1 MKKKMIKVE
10 KNIAGRPLK
19 IESGQIARQAGG
31 SVMISYGETLI
42 LATVCCSNEPREG
55 IDFLPMQVEYREKHY
70 AGGKIPGGFFKR
82 EAKPTDAEVLTSRL
96 TDRPIRPLIPKNYR
110 HELQI
115 MLTTMSYD
123 GINTPDV
130 VAAIGASAALLLS
143 PVPFDGPIASVK
155 VGLIDGEYVLNPTF
169 EQMESSNLDLMVTG
183 KKDKICMIEGGSNF
197 VPEKT
202 ILEALD
208 VAMEGINDIVDLQME
223 FSEHFDNSYE
233 IVDTKIITDEIEKSL
248 DDAYS
253 AKIEKIF
260 ELDTKQARDDEY
272 NAIEKEALD
281 PFVEDEVMYPEV
293 KSHIKNMFKNAVRK
307 TVLDKK
313 VRVDGRGL
321 EDIRDI
327 SIVPTILP
335 RVHGS
340 ALFTRG
346 ETQSIAALTLGSS
359 RDEQIIDSMSS
370 DYKKSFLLH
379 YNFPPYCVGETGRIG
394 FTNRREIGHGH
405 LAERSLKPI
414 LPSMEEFPYTIRIV
428 SEITES
434 NGSSSMASVC
444 GGSLAMMNAGV
455 PIKSHVAG
463 IAMGLIMEDEDN
475 YAVLSDILGT
485 EDFLGDMDFKV
496 AGTKDGIS
504 AIQLDLKV
512 PGLSMD
518 VLSNALE
525 QANKG
530 RLHILDEMNKAI
542 DKPNE
547 ISQYAPQIESFQIP
561 KDKIGALIG
570 PGGKN
575 IKALQEGAECV
586 INIDDDGTVSVSA
599 EDKAK
604 LDNAISQIKA
614 VVLDPE
620 VGTVFDGKV
629 TKILDFGAFVEF
641 APGREGLVH
650 ISHLAWERVNK
661 VEDVLS
667 EGDKVKIKLFEID
680 KQGRLN
686 FSIKLLTEK
695 PE

>member
-1 MKKKMIKVE
+1 
-10 KNIAGRPLK
+10 
-19 IESGQIARQAGG
+19 
-31 SVMISYGETLI
+31 
-42 LATVCCSNEPREG
+42 
-55 IDFLPMQVEYREKHY
+55 
-70 AGGKIPGGFFKR
+70 
-82 EAKPTDAEVLTSRL
+82 
-96 TDRPIRPLIPKNYR
+96 
-110 HELQI
+110 

-123 GINTPDV
+123 GVNTPDI

-155 VGLIDGEYVLNPTF
+155 IGLIDGEYVLNPTN
-169 EQMESSNLDLMVTG
+169 EQMESSDLDLIVTG

-208 VAMEGINDIVDLQME
+208 IAMDGINDIVDLQME

-233 IVDTKIITDEIEKSL
+233 IVDTKVITEAIEKSL
-248 DDAYS
+248 DDAYLS
-253 AKIEKIF
+253 KMEKIF
-260 ELDTKQARDDEY
+260 DLDTKQERDDEF
-272 NAIEKEALD
+272 NVIEKEALE
-281 PFVEDEVMYPEV
+281 PYLEDEEMYPEV
-293 KSHIKNMFKNAVRK
+293 KNYIKNMFKNTVRK

-327 SIVPTILP
+327 SVVESILP
-335 RVHGS
+335 RAHGS

-346 ETQSIAALTLGSS
+346 ETQAIAALTLGSS
-359 RDEQIIDSMSS
+359 RDEQIIDSMAS

-379 YNFPPYCVGETGRIG
+379 YNFPPYSVGEVGRIG

-414 LPSMEEFPYTIRIV
+414 LPSSEEFPYTVRIV

-455 PIKSHVAG
+455 PIKEHVAG
-463 IAMGLIMEDEDN
+463 IAMGLIMEDDDN

-512 PGLSMD
+512 PGLPMD
-518 VLSNALE
+518 ILSNALE

-530 RLHILDEMNKAI
+530 RLHILGEMNKAI
-542 DKPNE
+542 DKPNAL
-547 ISQYAPQIESFQIP
+547 SQYAPQIESFKID

-575 IKALQEGAECV
+575 IKALQENAECV
-586 INIDDDGTVSVSA
+586 INIEDDGTVSVSA
-599 EDKAK
+599 ENKAK

-614 VVLDPE
+614 VVQDPE
-620 VGTVFDGKV
+620 VGSVFDGKV

-650 ISHLAWERVNK
+650 ISQLAWKRVNK

-667 EGDKVKIKLFEID
+667 VGDEVKIKLFEID

>member
-1 MKKKMIKVE
+1 MIKVE

-31 SVMISYGETLI
+31 SVLISYGETSI
-42 LATVCCSNEPREG
+42 LATVCCSSEPREG
-55 IDFLPMQVEYREKHY
+55 VDFLPLQVEYREKHY

-96 TDRPIRPLIPKNYR
+96 TDRPIRPLIPKGYY
-110 HELQI
+110 HEIQL

-123 GINTPDV
+123 HENTPDV
-130 VAAIGASAALLLS
+130 MAAIGASAALLLS

-155 VGLIDGEYVLNPTF
+155 IGLIDGEYVLNPTA
-169 EQMESSNLDLMVTG
+169 EQMQSSDLDLMVTG

-202 ILEALD
+202 ILEALE
-208 VAMEGINDIVDLQME
+208 VALEGINDIVDLQME

-233 IVDTKIITDEIEKSL
+233 MTESKVLSDEIENKL
-248 DDAYS
+248 NEEYS
-253 AKIEKIF
+253 SKID
-260 ELDTKQARDDEY
+260 ELFDIGTKQERDDKY
-272 NAIEKEALD
+272 NEIVKKASQ
-281 PFVEDEVMYPEV
+281 PFEEDEVLLPEV
-293 KSHIKNMFKNAVRK
+293 KAYMKLMFKNAVRK
-307 TVLDKK
+307 TVLDRK
-313 VRVDGRGL
+313 VRVDGRGP

-327 SIVPTILP
+327 TIVPSLLP

-340 ALFTRG
+340 VLFTRG
-346 ETQSIAALTLGSS
+346 ETQAIATTTLGSS
-359 RDEQIIDSMSS
+359 RDEQIIDSMGEDS
-370 DYKKSFLLH
+370 KKSFMLH
-379 YNFPPYCVGETGRIG
+379 YNFPPYSVGEVGRIG
-394 FTNRREIGHGH
+394 FTNRREVGHGH

-414 LPSMEEFPYTIRIV
+414 LPSNEEFPYTVRIV

-444 GGSLAMMNAGV
+444 GGSLALMCAGV
-455 PIKSHVAG
+455 PIKEHVAG
-463 IAMGLIMEDEDN
+463 IAMGLITDGEN

-485 EDFLGDMDFKV
+485 EDFYGDMDFKV

-530 RLHILDEMNKAI
+530 RLHILDEMNKAV
-542 DKPNE
+542 DKPYPL
-547 ISQYAPQIESFQIP
+547 SPFAPQIESFPID
-561 KDKIGALIG
+561 KEKIGALIG

-575 IKALQEGAECV
+575 IKALQEKADCV
-586 INIDDDGTVSVSA
+586 INIDDDGLVSVSA
-599 EDKAK
+599 SDKEK
-604 LDNAISQIKA
+604 LDNAISMIKA
-614 VVLDPE
+614 VVQDPE

-650 ISHLAWERVNK
+650 ISQIAWERVNK
-661 VEDVLS
+661 VDDVLS
-667 EGDKVKIKLFEID
+667 VGDEVKIKLFEID

-695 PE
+695 PEK

>member
-1 MKKKMIKVE
+1 MIKVE
-10 KNIAGRPLK
+10 KNIAGRLLK

-31 SVMISYGETLI
+31 SVFISYGDTAM
-42 LATVCCSNEPREG
+42 LATVCCSAEPREG

-110 HELQI
+110 NELQI

-155 VGLIDGEYVLNPTF
+155 VGLIDGEYILNPTN
-169 EQMESSNLDLMVTG
+169 EQMESSDLDLMVTG

-208 VAMEGINDIVDLQME
+208 VAMDGINDIVDLQME

-233 IVDTKIITDEIEKSL
+233 IVDTSVITEEVTNSLEELYSDKIQKLLDMDSKKAM
-248 DDAYS
+248 DDAFNVI
-253 AKIEKIF
+253 A
-260 ELDTKQARDDEY
+260 
-272 NAIEKEALD
+272 KEASESYKENEEL
-281 PFVEDEVMYPEV
+281 YPEV
-293 KSHIKNMFKNAVRK
+293 KGHIKTMFKNAVRK
-307 TVLDKK
+307 SILDRK

-321 EDIRDI
+321 ADVRQI
-327 SIVPTILP
+327 SIVPSLLP

-346 ETQSIAALTLGSS
+346 ETQAIAALTLGSS
-359 RDEQIIDSMSS
+359 RDEQIIDSMAS

-414 LPSMEEFPYTIRIV
+414 LPSSEEFPYTVRIV

-455 PIKSHVAG
+455 PIKEHVAG
-463 IAMGLIMEDEDN
+463 IAMGLIMDGDN
-475 YAVLSDILGT
+475 YAVLSVILGT

-512 PGLSMD
+512 PGLPMD

-525 QANKG
+525 QANEG

-542 DKPNE
+542 STPNALSE
-547 ISQYAPQIESFQIP
+547 YAPQIESFKID
-561 KDKIGALIG
+561 KEKIGALIG

-575 IKALQEGAECV
+575 IKAIQERAECV
-586 INIDDDGTVSVSA
+586 INIEDDGTVSVSA
-599 EDKAK
+599 ADKAA
-604 LDNAISQIKA
+604 LDNAIAQVKA
-614 VVLDPE
+614 VTEDPK

-629 TKILDFGAFVEF
+629 TKLMEFGAFVEF

-650 ISHLAWERVNK
+650 ISQLAWERVNK
-661 VEDVLS
+661 VSDVLS
-667 EGDKVKIKLFEID
+667 VGDAVKIKLFEID

-686 FSIKLLTEK
+686 FSMKLLMDK

>member
-1 MKKKMIKVE
+1 MIKVE
-10 KNIAGRPLK
+10 KNIAGRLLK

-31 SVMISYGETLI
+31 SVFITYGDTAM
-42 LATVCCSNEPREG
+42 LAAVCCSSEPREG
-55 IDFLPMQVEYREKHY
+55 INFLPMQVEYREKHY

-110 HELQI
+110 NELQI

-123 GINTPDV
+123 GVNTPDV

-155 VGLIDGEYVLNPTF
+155 VGLVDGEYILNPTV
-169 EQMESSNLDLMVTG
+169 EQMESSDLDLMVTG

-208 VAMEGINDIVDLQME
+208 IAMEGINDIVDLQME

-233 IVDTKIITDEIEKSL
+233 IVDNSVITEEVTNSLEELYSDKIHKLLDMDSKKAM
-248 DDAYS
+248 DDAYNEI
-253 AKIEKIF
+253 A
-260 ELDTKQARDDEY
+260 
-272 NAIEKEALD
+272 KEASESYK
-281 PFVEDEVMYPEV
+281 EDEKLYPEV
-293 KSHIKNMFKNAVRK
+293 KDHIKTMFKNAVRK
-307 TVLDKK
+307 SILDKK

-321 EDIRDI
+321 ADVRQI
-327 SIVPTILP
+327 SIVPSLLP

-340 ALFTRG
+340 VLFTRG
-346 ETQSIAALTLGSS
+346 ETQAIAALTLGNA
-359 RDEQIIDSMSS
+359 RDEQIIDSMAS

-414 LPSMEEFPYTIRIV
+414 LPSSEEFPYTIRVV

-455 PIKSHVAG
+455 PIKEHVAG
-463 IAMGLIMEDEDN
+463 IAMGLIMDGDN

-512 PGLSMD
+512 PGLPMD

-542 DKPNE
+542 STPNAL
-547 ISQYAPQIESFQIP
+547 SQYAPQIESFKID
-561 KDKIGALIG
+561 KEKIGALIG

-575 IKALQEGAECV
+575 IKAIQERAECV
-586 INIDDDGTVSVSA
+586 INIEDDGTVSVSA
-599 EDKAK
+599 ADKAA
-604 LDNAISQIKA
+604 LDNAIAQVKA
-614 VVLDPE
+614 VTEDPK

-629 TKILDFGAFVEF
+629 TKLMEFGAFVEF

-650 ISHLAWERVNK
+650 ISQLAWERVNK
-661 VEDVLS
+661 VSDVLS
-667 EGDKVKIKLFEID
+667 VGDAVKIKLFEIFVLHLD
-680 KQGRLN
+680 AN
-686 FSIKLLTEK
+686 
-695 PE
+695 

>member
-1 MKKKMIKVE
+1 MIKVE

-31 SVMISYGETLI
+31 SVLISYGETSI
-42 LATVCCSNEPREG
+42 LATVCCSSEPREG
-55 IDFLPMQVEYREKHY
+55 VDFLPLQVEYREKHY

-96 TDRPIRPLIPKNYR
+96 TDRPIRPLIPKGYY
-110 HELQI
+110 HEIQL

-123 GINTPDV
+123 HENTPDV
-130 VAAIGASAALLLS
+130 MAAIGASAALLLS

-155 VGLIDGEYVLNPTF
+155 IGLIDGEYVLNPTA
-169 EQMESSNLDLMVTG
+169 EQMQSSDLDLMVTG

-202 ILEALD
+202 ILEALE
-208 VAMEGINDIVDLQME
+208 VALEGINDIVDLQME

-233 IVDTKIITDEIEKSL
+233 MTESKVLSDEIENKL
-248 DDAYS
+248 NEEYS
-253 AKIEKIF
+253 SKID
-260 ELDTKQARDDEY
+260 ELFDIGTKQERDDKY
-272 NAIEKEALD
+272 NEIVKEASQ
-281 PFVEDEVMYPEV
+281 PFEEDEVLLPEV
-293 KSHIKNMFKNAVRK
+293 KAHMKLMFKNAVRK

-313 VRVDGRGL
+313 VRVDGRGP

-327 SIVPTILP
+327 TIVPSLLP

-340 ALFTRG
+340 VLFTRG
-346 ETQSIAALTLGSS
+346 ETQAIATTTLGSS
-359 RDEQIIDSMSS
+359 RDEQIIDSMGEDS
-370 DYKKSFLLH
+370 KKSFMLH
-379 YNFPPYCVGETGRIG
+379 YNFPPYSVGEVGRIG
-394 FTNRREIGHGH
+394 FTNRREVGHGH

-414 LPSMEEFPYTIRIV
+414 LPSNEKFPYTVRIV

-444 GGSLAMMNAGV
+444 GGSLALMCAGV
-455 PIKSHVAG
+455 PIKEHVAG
-463 IAMGLIMEDEDN
+463 IAMGLITDGEN

-485 EDFLGDMDFKV
+485 EDFYGDMDFKV

-530 RLHILDEMNKAI
+530 RLHILDEMNKAV
-542 DKPNE
+542 DKPYPL
-547 ISQYAPQIESFQIP
+547 SPFAPQIESFPID
-561 KDKIGALIG
+561 KEKIGALIG

-575 IKALQEGAECV
+575 IKALQEKADCV
-586 INIDDDGTVSVSA
+586 INIDDDGLVSVSA
-599 EDKAK
+599 SDKEK
-604 LDNAISQIKA
+604 LDNAISMIKA
-614 VVLDPE
+614 VVQDPE

-650 ISHLAWERVNK
+650 ISQIAWERVNK
-661 VEDVLS
+661 VDDVLS
-667 EGDKVKIKLFEID
+667 VGDEVKIKLFEID

-695 PE
+695 PEK

>member
-1 MKKKMIKVE
+1 MIKVE
-10 KNIAGRPLK
+10 KNIAGRLLK

-31 SVMISYGETLI
+31 SVFISYGDTAM
-42 LATVCCSNEPREG
+42 LATVCCSAEPREG

-110 HELQI
+110 NELQI

-155 VGLIDGEYVLNPTF
+155 VGLIDGEYILNPTN
-169 EQMESSNLDLMVTG
+169 EQMESSDLDLMVTG

-208 VAMEGINDIVDLQME
+208 VAMDGINDIVDLQME

-233 IVDTKIITDEIEKSL
+233 IVDTSVITEEVTNSLEELYSDKIQKLLDMDSKKAM
-248 DDAYS
+248 DDAFNVI
-253 AKIEKIF
+253 A
-260 ELDTKQARDDEY
+260 
-272 NAIEKEALD
+272 KEASESYKENEEL
-281 PFVEDEVMYPEV
+281 YPEV
-293 KSHIKNMFKNAVRK
+293 KGHIKTMFKNAVRK
-307 TVLDKK
+307 SILDRK

-321 EDIRDI
+321 ADVRQI
-327 SIVPTILP
+327 SIVPSLLP

-346 ETQSIAALTLGSS
+346 ETQAIAALTLGSS
-359 RDEQIIDSMSS
+359 RDEQIIDSMAS

-414 LPSMEEFPYTIRIV
+414 LPSSEEFPYTIRIV

-455 PIKSHVAG
+455 PIKEHVAG
-463 IAMGLIMEDEDN
+463 IAMGLIMDGDN

-512 PGLSMD
+512 PGLPMD

-525 QANKG
+525 QANEG

-542 DKPNE
+542 STPNALSE
-547 ISQYAPQIESFQIP
+547 YAPQIESFKID
-561 KDKIGALIG
+561 KEKIGALIG

-575 IKALQEGAECV
+575 IKAIQERAECV
-586 INIDDDGTVSVSA
+586 INIEDDGTVSVSA
-599 EDKAK
+599 ADKAA
-604 LDNAISQIKA
+604 LDNAIAQVKA
-614 VVLDPE
+614 VTEDPK

-629 TKILDFGAFVEF
+629 TKLMEFGAFVEF

-650 ISHLAWERVNK
+650 ISQLAWERVNK
-661 VEDVLS
+661 VSDVLS
-667 EGDKVKIKLFEID
+667 VGDAVKIKLFEID

-686 FSIKLLTEK
+686 FSMKLLMDK

>member
-1 MKKKMIKVE
+1 MIKVE
-10 KNIAGRPLK
+10 KNIAGRLLK

-31 SVMISYGETLI
+31 SVFITYGDTAM
-42 LATVCCSNEPREG
+42 LAAVCCSSEPREG
-55 IDFLPMQVEYREKHY
+55 INFLPMQVEYREKHY

-96 TDRPIRPLIPKNYR
+96 TDRPIRPLIPKDYR
-110 HELQI
+110 NELQI

-123 GINTPDV
+123 GVNTPDV

-155 VGLIDGEYVLNPTF
+155 VGLVDGEYILNPTV
-169 EQMESSNLDLMVTG
+169 EQMESSDLDLMVTG

-208 VAMEGINDIVDLQME
+208 IAMEGINDIVDLQME

-233 IVDTKIITDEIEKSL
+233 IVDNSVITEEVTNSLEELYSDKIHKLLDMDSKKAM
-248 DDAYS
+248 DDAYNEI
-253 AKIEKIF
+253 A
-260 ELDTKQARDDEY
+260 
-272 NAIEKEALD
+272 KEASESYK
-281 PFVEDEVMYPEV
+281 EDEKLYPEV
-293 KSHIKNMFKNAVRK
+293 KDHIKTMFKNAVRK
-307 TVLDKK
+307 SILDKK

-321 EDIRDI
+321 ADVRQI
-327 SIVPTILP
+327 SIVPSLLP

-346 ETQSIAALTLGSS
+346 ETQAIAALTLGNA
-359 RDEQIIDSMSS
+359 RDEQIIDSMAS

-414 LPSMEEFPYTIRIV
+414 LPSSEEFPYTIRVV

-455 PIKSHVAG
+455 PIKEHVAG
-463 IAMGLIMEDEDN
+463 IAMGLIMDGDN

-512 PGLSMD
+512 PGLPMD

-542 DKPNE
+542 STPNAL
-547 ISQYAPQIESFQIP
+547 SQYAPQIESFKID
-561 KDKIGALIG
+561 KEKIGALIG

-575 IKALQEGAECV
+575 IKAIQERAECV
-586 INIDDDGTVSVSA
+586 INIEDDGTVSVSA
-599 EDKAK
+599 ADKAA
-604 LDNAISQIKA
+604 LDNAIAQVKA
-614 VVLDPE
+614 VTEDPK

-629 TKILDFGAFVEF
+629 TKLMEFGAFVEF

-650 ISHLAWERVNK
+650 ISQLAWERVNK
-661 VEDVLS
+661 VSDVLS
-667 EGDKVKIKLFEID
+667 VGDAVKIKLFEID

-686 FSIKLLTEK
+686 FSMKLLMDK

>member
-1 MKKKMIKVE
+1 MIKVE

-31 SVMISYGETLI
+31 SVFITYGETAI
-42 LATVCCSNEPREG
+42 LATVCCSSEPREG

-123 GINTPDV
+123 GVNTPDV

-155 VGLIDGEYVLNPTF
+155 VGLVDGEYVLNPTH
-169 EQMESSNLDLMVTG
+169 EQMESSDLDLMVTG

-233 IVDTKIITDEIEKSL
+233 VVETKVLTDEVEKSL
-248 DDAYS
+248 NDSYAS
-253 AKIEKIF
+253 KMEKIF
-260 ELDTKQARDDEY
+260 DLDTKQARDDEY
-272 NAIEKEALD
+272 NAIEKEALE
-281 PFVEDEVMYPEV
+281 PFVDDEVMYPEV

-321 EDIRDI
+321 ADVRQI
-327 SIVPTILP
+327 SIVPSLLP

-346 ETQSIAALTLGSS
+346 ETQAIAALTLGSS
-359 RDEQIIDSMSS
+359 RDEQIIDSMAS

-414 LPSMEEFPYTIRIV
+414 LPSSEEFPYTVRIV

-455 PIKSHVAG
+455 PIKEHVAG
-463 IAMGLIMEDEDN
+463 IAMGLIMDGDN

-496 AGTKDGIS
+496 AGTRDGIS

-512 PGLSMD
+512 PGLPMD
-518 VLSNALE
+518 ILTNALE
-525 QANKG
+525 QANEG

-542 DKPNE
+542 DKPNAL
-547 ISQYAPQIESFQIP
+547 SPHAPQIESFQIP

-604 LDNAISQIKA
+604 LDNAITQIKA

-650 ISHLAWERVNK
+650 ISHHAWERVNK

>member
-1 MKKKMIKVE
+1 MIKVE

-31 SVMISYGETLI
+31 SVFISYGETAI
-42 LATVCCSNEPREG
+42 LATVCCSSEPREG

-123 GINTPDV
+123 GVNTPDV

-155 VGLIDGEYVLNPTF
+155 VGLIDGEYVLNPTH
-169 EQMESSNLDLMVTG
+169 EQMESSDLDLMVTG

-208 VAMEGINDIVDLQME
+208 VAMDGINDIVDLQME

-233 IVDTKIITDEIEKSL
+233 IVDTKVITEDIEKSL
-248 DDAYS
+248 DDAYLS
-253 AKIEKIF
+253 KMEKIF
-260 ELDTKQARDDEY
+260 DLDTKQARDDEF
-272 NAIEKEALD
+272 NAIEKEALE
-281 PFVEDEVMYPEV
+281 PYLEDEEMYPEV
-293 KSHIKNMFKNAVRK
+293 KNHIKNMFKNTVRK

-327 SIVPTILP
+327 SVVESILP

-359 RDEQIIDSMSS
+359 RDEQIIDSMAS

-414 LPSMEEFPYTIRIV
+414 LPSLEEFPYTVRIV

-455 PIKSHVAG
+455 PIKEHVAG
-463 IAMGLIMEDEDN
+463 IAMGLIMEDDDN

-530 RLHILDEMNKAI
+530 RLHILGEMNKAI
-542 DKPNE
+542 DKPNAL
-547 ISQYAPQIESFQIP
+547 SQYAPQIESFKID

-575 IKALQEGAECV
+575 IKALQENAECV
-586 INIDDDGTVSVSA
+586 INIEDDGTVSVSA
-599 EDKAK
+599 ENKAK

-614 VVLDPE
+614 VVQDPE

-650 ISHLAWERVNK
+650 ISQLAWERVNK

-667 EGDKVKIKLFEID
+667 EGDEVKIC
-680 KQGRLN
+680 
-686 FSIKLLTEK
+686 LLYTSDAADE
-695 PE
+695 

>member
-1 MKKKMIKVE
+1 MIKVE

-31 SVMISYGETLI
+31 SVLISYGETSI
-42 LATVCCSNEPREG
+42 LATVCCSSEPREG
-55 IDFLPMQVEYREKHY
+55 VDFLPLQVEYREKHY

-96 TDRPIRPLIPKNYR
+96 TDRPIRPLIPKGYY
-110 HELQI
+110 HEIQL

-123 GINTPDV
+123 HENTPDV
-130 VAAIGASAALLLS
+130 MAAIGASAALLLS

-155 VGLIDGEYVLNPTF
+155 IGLIDGEYVLNPTA
-169 EQMESSNLDLMVTG
+169 EQMQSSDLDLMVTG

-202 ILEALD
+202 ILEALE
-208 VAMEGINDIVDLQME
+208 VALEGINDIVDLQME

-233 IVDTKIITDEIEKSL
+233 MTESKVLSDEIENKL
-248 DDAYS
+248 NEEYS
-253 AKIEKIF
+253 SKID
-260 ELDTKQARDDEY
+260 ELFDIGTKQERDDKY
-272 NAIEKEALD
+272 NEIVKKASQ
-281 PFVEDEVMYPEV
+281 PFEEDEVLLPEV
-293 KSHIKNMFKNAVRK
+293 KAHMKLMFKNAVRK

-313 VRVDGRGL
+313 VRVDGRGP

-327 SIVPTILP
+327 TIVPSLLP

-340 ALFTRG
+340 VLFTRG
-346 ETQSIAALTLGSS
+346 ETQAIATTTLGSS
-359 RDEQIIDSMSS
+359 RDEQIIDSMGEDS
-370 DYKKSFLLH
+370 KKSFMLH
-379 YNFPPYCVGETGRIG
+379 YNFPPYSVGEVGRIG
-394 FTNRREIGHGH
+394 FTNRREVGHGH

-414 LPSMEEFPYTIRIV
+414 LPSNEEFPYTVRIV

-444 GGSLAMMNAGV
+444 GGSLALMCAGV
-455 PIKSHVAG
+455 PIKEHVAG
-463 IAMGLIMEDEDN
+463 IAMGLITDGEN

-485 EDFLGDMDFKV
+485 EDFYGDMDFKV

-530 RLHILDEMNKAI
+530 RLHILDEMNKAV
-542 DKPNE
+542 DKPYPL
-547 ISQYAPQIESFQIP
+547 SPFAPQIESFPID
-561 KDKIGALIG
+561 KEKIGALIG

-575 IKALQEGAECV
+575 IKALQEKADCV
-586 INIDDDGTVSVSA
+586 INIDDDGLVSVSA
-599 EDKAK
+599 SDKEK
-604 LDNAISQIKA
+604 LDNAISMIKA
-614 VVLDPE
+614 VVQDPE

-650 ISHLAWERVNK
+650 ISQIAWERVNK
-661 VEDVLS
+661 VDDVLS
-667 EGDKVKIKLFEID
+667 VGDEVKIKLFEID

-695 PE
+695 PEK

>member
-1 MKKKMIKVE
+1 
-10 KNIAGRPLK
+10 
-19 IESGQIARQAGG
+19 
-31 SVMISYGETLI
+31 
-42 LATVCCSNEPREG
+42 
-55 IDFLPMQVEYREKHY
+55 
-70 AGGKIPGGFFKR
+70 
-82 EAKPTDAEVLTSRL
+82 
-96 TDRPIRPLIPKNYR
+96 
-110 HELQI
+110 

-123 GINTPDV
+123 GVNTPDV

-155 VGLIDGEYVLNPTF
+155 VGLVEGEYVLNPTH
-169 EQMESSNLDLMVTG
+169 EQMESSDLDLMVTG

-223 FSEHFDNSYE
+223 FSEYFDNSYE
-233 IVDTKIITDEIEKSL
+233 VVETKVLTDDVEKQL
-248 DDAYS
+248 NDAYEG
-253 AKIEKIF
+253 KMEKIF
-260 ELDTKQARDDEY
+260 DLDTKQARDDEY
-272 NAIEKEALD
+272 NAIEKEALE
-281 PFVEDEVMYPEV
+281 PFVDDEVMYPEV

-321 EDIRDI
+321 ADVRQI
-327 SIVPTILP
+327 SIVPSLLP

-346 ETQSIAALTLGSS
+346 ETQAIAALTLGSS
-359 RDEQIIDSMSS
+359 RDEQIIDSMAS

-414 LPSMEEFPYTIRIV
+414 LPSSEKFPYTVRIV

-455 PIKSHVAG
+455 PIKEHVAG
-463 IAMGLIMEDEDN
+463 IAMGLIMDGDN

-496 AGTKDGIS
+496 AGTRDGIS

-512 PGLSMD
+512 PGLPMD
-518 VLSNALE
+518 ILKNALG
-525 QANKG
+525 QANEG

-542 DKPNE
+542 DKPNAL
-547 ISQYAPQIESFQIP
+547 SPHAPQIESFQIP

-604 LDNAISQIKA
+604 LDNAITQIKA

-629 TKILDFGAFVEF
+629 TKLLDFGAFVEF

-650 ISHLAWERVNK
+650 ISQLAWERVNK

-667 EGDKVKIKLFEID
+667 VGDEVKIKLFEID

-686 FSIKLLTEK
+686 FSIKLLTDK
-695 PE
+695 PEK

>member
-1 MKKKMIKVE
+1 MIKVE
-10 KNIAGRPLK
+10 KNIAGRLLK

-31 SVMISYGETLI
+31 SVFISYGDTAM
-42 LATVCCSNEPREG
+42 LATVCCSAEPREG

-110 HELQI
+110 NELQI

-155 VGLIDGEYVLNPTF
+155 VGLIDGEYILNPTN
-169 EQMESSNLDLMVTG
+169 EQMESSDLDLMVTG

-208 VAMEGINDIVDLQME
+208 VAMDGINDIVDLQME

-233 IVDTKIITDEIEKSL
+233 IVDTSVITEEVTNSLEELYSDKIQKLLDMDSKKAM
-248 DDAYS
+248 DDAFNVI
-253 AKIEKIF
+253 A
-260 ELDTKQARDDEY
+260 
-272 NAIEKEALD
+272 KEASESYKENEEL
-281 PFVEDEVMYPEV
+281 YPEV
-293 KSHIKNMFKNAVRK
+293 KGHIKTMFKNAVRK
-307 TVLDKK
+307 SILDRK

-321 EDIRDI
+321 ADVRQI
-327 SIVPTILP
+327 SIVPSLLP

-346 ETQSIAALTLGSS
+346 ETQAIAALTLGSS
-359 RDEQIIDSMSS
+359 RDEQIIDSMAS

-414 LPSMEEFPYTIRIV
+414 LPSSEEFPYTVRIV

-455 PIKSHVAG
+455 PIK
-463 IAMGLIMEDEDN
+463 
-475 YAVLSDILGT
+475 
-485 EDFLGDMDFKV
+485 
-496 AGTKDGIS
+496 
-504 AIQLDLKV
+504 
-512 PGLSMD
+512 
-518 VLSNALE
+518 
-525 QANKG
+525 
-530 RLHILDEMNKAI
+530 
-542 DKPNE
+542 
-547 ISQYAPQIESFQIP
+547 
-561 KDKIGALIG
+561 
-570 PGGKN
+570 
-575 IKALQEGAECV
+575 
-586 INIDDDGTVSVSA
+586 
-599 EDKAK
+599 
-604 LDNAISQIKA
+604 
-614 VVLDPE
+614 
-620 VGTVFDGKV
+620 
-629 TKILDFGAFVEF
+629 
-641 APGREGLVH
+641 
-650 ISHLAWERVNK
+650 
-661 VEDVLS
+661 
-667 EGDKVKIKLFEID
+667 
-680 KQGRLN
+680 
-686 FSIKLLTEK
+686 
-695 PE
+695 

>member
-1 MKKKMIKVE
+1 MIKVE

-31 SVMISYGETLI
+31 SVLISYGETSI
-42 LATVCCSNEPREG
+42 LATVCCSSEPREG
-55 IDFLPMQVEYREKHY
+55 VDFLPLQVEYREKHY

-96 TDRPIRPLIPKNYR
+96 TDRPIRPLIPKGYY
-110 HELQI
+110 HEIQL

-123 GINTPDV
+123 HENTPDV
-130 VAAIGASAALLLS
+130 MAAIGASAALLLS

-155 VGLIDGEYVLNPTF
+155 IGLIDGEYVLNPTA
-169 EQMESSNLDLMVTG
+169 EQMQSSDLDLMVTG

-202 ILEALD
+202 ILEALE
-208 VAMEGINDIVDLQME
+208 VALEGINDIVDLQME

-233 IVDTKIITDEIEKSL
+233 MTESKVLSDEIENKL
-248 DDAYS
+248 NEEYS
-253 AKIEKIF
+253 SKID
-260 ELDTKQARDDEY
+260 ELFDIGTKQERDDKY
-272 NAIEKEALD
+272 NEIVKEASQ
-281 PFVEDEVMYPEV
+281 PFEEDEVLLPEV
-293 KSHIKNMFKNAVRK
+293 KAHMKLMFKNAVRK
-307 TVLDKK
+307 TVLDRK
-313 VRVDGRGL
+313 VRVDGRGP

-327 SIVPTILP
+327 TIVPSLLP

-340 ALFTRG
+340 VLFTRG
-346 ETQSIAALTLGSS
+346 ETQAIATTTLGSS
-359 RDEQIIDSMSS
+359 RDEQIIDSMGEDS
-370 DYKKSFLLH
+370 KKSFMLH
-379 YNFPPYCVGETGRIG
+379 YNFPPYSVGEVGRIG
-394 FTNRREIGHGH
+394 FTNRREVGHGH

-414 LPSMEEFPYTIRIV
+414 LPSNEEFPYTVRIV

-444 GGSLAMMNAGV
+444 GGSLALMCAGV
-455 PIKSHVAG
+455 PIKEHVAG
-463 IAMGLIMEDEDN
+463 IAMGLITDGEN

-485 EDFLGDMDFKV
+485 EDFYGDMDFKV

-530 RLHILDEMNKAI
+530 RLHILDEMNKAV
-542 DKPNE
+542 DKPYPL
-547 ISQYAPQIESFQIP
+547 SPFAPQIESFPID
-561 KDKIGALIG
+561 KEKIGALIG

-575 IKALQEGAECV
+575 IKALQEKADCV
-586 INIDDDGTVSVSA
+586 INIDDDGLVSVSA
-599 EDKAK
+599 SDKEK
-604 LDNAISQIKA
+604 LDNAISMIKA
-614 VVLDPE
+614 VVQDPE

-650 ISHLAWERVNK
+650 ISQIAWERVNK
-661 VEDVLS
+661 VDDVLS
-667 EGDKVKIKLFEID
+667 VGDEVKIKLFEID

-695 PE
+695 PEK

>member
-1 MKKKMIKVE
+1 MIKVE
-10 KNIAGRPLK
+10 KNIAGRLLK

-31 SVMISYGETLI
+31 SVFISYGDTAM
-42 LATVCCSNEPREG
+42 LATVCCSAEPREG

-110 HELQI
+110 NELQI

-155 VGLIDGEYVLNPTF
+155 VGLIDGEYILNPTN
-169 EQMESSNLDLMVTG
+169 EQMESSDLDLMVTG
-183 KKDKICMIEGGSNF
+183 KKVKICMIEGGSNF

-208 VAMEGINDIVDLQME
+208 VAMDGINDIVDLQME

-233 IVDTKIITDEIEKSL
+233 IVDTSVITEEVTNSLEELYSDKIQKLLDMDSKQAM
-248 DDAYS
+248 DDAFNVI
-253 AKIEKIF
+253 A
-260 ELDTKQARDDEY
+260 
-272 NAIEKEALD
+272 KEASESYK
-281 PFVEDEVMYPEV
+281 EDEELYPEV
-293 KSHIKNMFKNAVRK
+293 KGHIKTMFKNAVRK
-307 TVLDKK
+307 SILDKK

-321 EDIRDI
+321 ADVRQI
-327 SIVPTILP
+327 SIVPSLLP

-359 RDEQIIDSMSS
+359 RDEQIIDSMAS

-414 LPSMEEFPYTIRIV
+414 LPSSEEFPYTIRIV

-455 PIKSHVAG
+455 PIKEHVAG
-463 IAMGLIMEDEDN
+463 IAMGLIMDGDN

-512 PGLSMD
+512 PGLPMD

-525 QANKG
+525 QANEG

-542 DKPNE
+542 STPNALSE
-547 ISQYAPQIESFQIP
+547 YAPQIESFKID
-561 KDKIGALIG
+561 KEKIGALIG

-575 IKALQEGAECV
+575 IKAIQERAECV
-586 INIDDDGTVSVSA
+586 INIEDDGTVSVSA
-599 EDKAK
+599 ADKAL
-604 LDNAISQIKA
+604 LDNAIAQVKA
-614 VVLDPE
+614 VTEDPK

-629 TKILDFGAFVEF
+629 TKLMEFGAFVEF

-650 ISHLAWERVNK
+650 ISQLAWERVNK
-661 VEDVLS
+661 VSDVLS
-667 EGDKVKIKLFEID
+667 VGDAVKIKLFEID

-686 FSIKLLTEK
+686 FSMKLLMDK

>member
-1 MKKKMIKVE
+1 MIKVE
-10 KNIAGRPLK
+10 KNIAGRLLK

-31 SVMISYGETLI
+31 SVFITYGDTAM
-42 LATVCCSNEPREG
+42 LAAVCCSSEPREG
-55 IDFLPMQVEYREKHY
+55 INFLPMQVEYREKHY

-96 TDRPIRPLIPKNYR
+96 TDRPIRPLIPKDYR
-110 HELQI
+110 NELQI

-123 GINTPDV
+123 GVNTPDV

-155 VGLIDGEYVLNPTF
+155 VGLVDGEYILNPTV
-169 EQMESSNLDLMVTG
+169 EQMESSDLDLMVTG

-208 VAMEGINDIVDLQME
+208 IAMEGINDIVDLQME

-233 IVDTKIITDEIEKSL
+233 IVDNSVITEEVTNSLEELYSDKIHKLLDMDSKKAM
-248 DDAYS
+248 DDAYNEI
-253 AKIEKIF
+253 A
-260 ELDTKQARDDEY
+260 
-272 NAIEKEALD
+272 KEASESYK
-281 PFVEDEVMYPEV
+281 EDEKLYPEV
-293 KSHIKNMFKNAVRK
+293 KDHIKTMFKNAVRK
-307 TVLDKK
+307 SILDKK

-321 EDIRDI
+321 ADVRQI
-327 SIVPTILP
+327 SIVPSLLP

-340 ALFTRG
+340 VLFTRG
-346 ETQSIAALTLGSS
+346 ETQAIAALTLGNA
-359 RDEQIIDSMSS
+359 RDEQIIDSMAS

-414 LPSMEEFPYTIRIV
+414 LPSSEEFPYTIRVV

-434 NGSSSMASVC
+434 NGSSSMASDC

-455 PIKSHVAG
+455 PIKEHVAG
-463 IAMGLIMEDEDN
+463 IAMGLIMDGDN

-512 PGLSMD
+512 PGLPMD

-542 DKPNE
+542 STPNAL
-547 ISQYAPQIESFQIP
+547 SQYAPQIESFKID
-561 KDKIGALIG
+561 KEKIGALIG

-575 IKALQEGAECV
+575 IKAIQERAECV
-586 INIDDDGTVSVSA
+586 INIEDDGTVSVSA
-599 EDKAK
+599 ADKAA
-604 LDNAISQIKA
+604 LDNAIAQVKA
-614 VVLDPE
+614 VTEDPK

-629 TKILDFGAFVEF
+629 TKLMEFGAFVEF

-650 ISHLAWERVNK
+650 ISQLAWERVNK
-661 VEDVLS
+661 VSDVLS
-667 EGDKVKIKLFEID
+667 VGDAVKIKLFEID

-686 FSIKLLTEK
+686 FSMKLLMDK

>member
-1 MKKKMIKVE
+1 MIKVE

-31 SVMISYGETLI
+31 SVLISYGETSI
-42 LATVCCSNEPREG
+42 LATVCCSSEPREG
-55 IDFLPMQVEYREKHY
+55 VDFLPLQVEYREKHY

-96 TDRPIRPLIPKNYR
+96 TDRPIRPLIPKGYY
-110 HELQI
+110 HEIQL

-123 GINTPDV
+123 HENTPDV
-130 VAAIGASAALLLS
+130 MAAIGASAALLLS

-155 VGLIDGEYVLNPTF
+155 IGLIDGEYVLNPTA
-169 EQMESSNLDLMVTG
+169 EQMQSSDLDLMVTG

-202 ILEALD
+202 ILEALE
-208 VAMEGINDIVDLQME
+208 VALEGINDIVDLQME

-233 IVDTKIITDEIEKSL
+233 MTESKVLSDEIENKL
-248 DDAYS
+248 NEEYS
-253 AKIEKIF
+253 SKID
-260 ELDTKQARDDEY
+260 ELFDIGTKQERDDKY
-272 NAIEKEALD
+272 NEIVKEASQ
-281 PFVEDEVMYPEV
+281 PFEEDEVLLPEV
-293 KSHIKNMFKNAVRK
+293 KAHMKLMFKNAVRK
-307 TVLDKK
+307 TVLDRK
-313 VRVDGRGL
+313 VRVDGRGP

-327 SIVPTILP
+327 TIVPSLLP

-340 ALFTRG
+340 VLFTRG
-346 ETQSIAALTLGSS
+346 ETQAIATTTLGSS
-359 RDEQIIDSMSS
+359 RDEQIIDSMGEDS
-370 DYKKSFLLH
+370 KKSFMLH
-379 YNFPPYCVGETGRIG
+379 YNFPPYSVGEVGRIG
-394 FTNRREIGHGH
+394 FTNRREVGHGH

-414 LPSMEEFPYTIRIV
+414 LPSNERFPYTVRIV

-444 GGSLAMMNAGV
+444 GGSLALMCAGV
-455 PIKSHVAG
+455 PIKEHVAG
-463 IAMGLIMEDEDN
+463 IAMGLITDGEN

-485 EDFLGDMDFKV
+485 EDFYGDMDFKV

-530 RLHILDEMNKAI
+530 RLHILDEMNKAV
-542 DKPNE
+542 DKPYPL
-547 ISQYAPQIESFQIP
+547 SPFAPQIESFPID
-561 KDKIGALIG
+561 KEKIGALIG

-575 IKALQEGAECV
+575 IKALQEKADCV
-586 INIDDDGTVSVSA
+586 INIDDDGLVSVSA
-599 EDKAK
+599 SDKEK
-604 LDNAISQIKA
+604 LDNAISMIKA
-614 VVLDPE
+614 VVQDPE

-650 ISHLAWERVNK
+650 ISQIAWERVNK
-661 VEDVLS
+661 VDDVLS
-667 EGDKVKIKLFEID
+667 VGDEVKIKLFEID

-695 PE
+695 PEK

>member
-1 MKKKMIKVE
+1 MIKVE
-10 KNIAGRPLK
+10 KNIAGRLLK

-31 SVMISYGETLI
+31 SVFITYGDTAM
-42 LATVCCSNEPREG
+42 LAAVCCSSEPREG
-55 IDFLPMQVEYREKHY
+55 INFLPMQVEYREKHY

-110 HELQI
+110 NELQI

-123 GINTPDV
+123 GVNTPDV

-155 VGLIDGEYVLNPTF
+155 VGLVDGEYILNPTV
-169 EQMESSNLDLMVTG
+169 EQMESSDLDLMVTG

-208 VAMEGINDIVDLQME
+208 IAMEGINDIVDLQME
-223 FSEHFDNSYE
+223 FSEHFDNSYV
-233 IVDTKIITDEIEKSL
+233 IVDNSVITEEVTNSLEELYSDKIHKLLDMDSKKAM
-248 DDAYS
+248 DDAYNEI
-253 AKIEKIF
+253 A
-260 ELDTKQARDDEY
+260 
-272 NAIEKEALD
+272 KEASESYK
-281 PFVEDEVMYPEV
+281 EDEKLYPEV
-293 KSHIKNMFKNAVRK
+293 KDHIKTMFKNAVRK
-307 TVLDKK
+307 SILDKK

-321 EDIRDI
+321 ADVRQI
-327 SIVPTILP
+327 SIVPSLLP

-340 ALFTRG
+340 VLFTRG
-346 ETQSIAALTLGSS
+346 ETQAIAALTLGNA
-359 RDEQIIDSMSS
+359 RDEQIIDSMAS

-414 LPSMEEFPYTIRIV
+414 LPSSEEFPYTIRVV

-455 PIKSHVAG
+455 PIKEHVAG
-463 IAMGLIMEDEDN
+463 IAMGLIMDGDN

-512 PGLSMD
+512 PGLPMD

-542 DKPNE
+542 STPNAL
-547 ISQYAPQIESFQIP
+547 SQYAPQIESFKID
-561 KDKIGALIG
+561 KEKIGALIG

-575 IKALQEGAECV
+575 IKAIQERAECV
-586 INIDDDGTVSVSA
+586 INIEDDGTVSVSA
-599 EDKAK
+599 ADKAA
-604 LDNAISQIKA
+604 LDNAIAQVKA
-614 VVLDPE
+614 VTEDPK

-629 TKILDFGAFVEF
+629 TKLMEFGAFVEF

-650 ISHLAWERVNK
+650 ISQLAWERVNK
-661 VEDVLS
+661 VSDVLS
-667 EGDKVKIKLFEID
+667 VGDAVKIKLFEID

-686 FSIKLLTEK
+686 FSMKLLMDK

>member
-1 MKKKMIKVE
+1 MIKVE
-10 KNIAGRPLK
+10 KNIAGRLLK

-31 SVMISYGETLI
+31 SVFISYGDTAM
-42 LATVCCSNEPREG
+42 LATVCCSAEPREG

-110 HELQI
+110 NELQI

-155 VGLIDGEYVLNPTF
+155 VGLIDGEYILNPTN
-169 EQMESSNLDLMVTG
+169 EQMESSDLDLMVTG

-208 VAMEGINDIVDLQME
+208 VAMDGINDIVDLQME

-233 IVDTKIITDEIEKSL
+233 IVDNSVITEEVTNSLEELYSDKIQKLLDMDSKKAM
-248 DDAYS
+248 DDAFNVI
-253 AKIEKIF
+253 A
-260 ELDTKQARDDEY
+260 
-272 NAIEKEALD
+272 KEASESYKENEEL
-281 PFVEDEVMYPEV
+281 YPEV
-293 KSHIKNMFKNAVRK
+293 KGHIKTMFKNAVRK
-307 TVLDKK
+307 SILDRK

-321 EDIRDI
+321 ADVRQI
-327 SIVPTILP
+327 SIVPSLLP

-346 ETQSIAALTLGSS
+346 ETQAIAALTLGSS
-359 RDEQIIDSMSS
+359 RDEQIIDSMAS

-414 LPSMEEFPYTIRIV
+414 LPSSEEFPYTVRIV

-455 PIKSHVAG
+455 PIKEHVAG
-463 IAMGLIMEDEDN
+463 IAMGLIMDGDN

-512 PGLSMD
+512 PGLPMD

-525 QANKG
+525 QANEG

-542 DKPNE
+542 STPNALSE
-547 ISQYAPQIESFQIP
+547 YAPQIESFKID
-561 KDKIGALIG
+561 KEKIGALIG

-575 IKALQEGAECV
+575 IKAIQERAECV
-586 INIDDDGTVSVSA
+586 INIEDDGTVSVSA
-599 EDKAK
+599 ADKAA
-604 LDNAISQIKA
+604 LDNAIAQVKA
-614 VVLDPE
+614 VTEDPK

-629 TKILDFGAFVEF
+629 TKLMEFGAFVEF

-650 ISHLAWERVNK
+650 ISQLAWERVNK
-661 VEDVLS
+661 VSDVLS
-667 EGDKVKIKLFEID
+667 VGDAVKIKLFEID

-686 FSIKLLTEK
+686 FSMKLLMDK

>member
-1 MKKKMIKVE
+1 MIKVE
-10 KNIAGRPLK
+10 KNIAGRLLK

-31 SVMISYGETLI
+31 SVFITYGDTAM
-42 LATVCCSNEPREG
+42 LAAVCCSSEPREG
-55 IDFLPMQVEYREKHY
+55 INFLPMQVEYREKHY

-82 EAKPTDAEVLTSRL
+82 DAKPTDAEVLTSRL

-110 HELQI
+110 NELQI

-123 GINTPDV
+123 GVNTPDV

-155 VGLIDGEYVLNPTF
+155 VGLVDGEYILNPTV
-169 EQMESSNLDLMVTG
+169 EQMESSDLDLMVTG

-208 VAMEGINDIVDLQME
+208 IAMEGINDIVDLQME

-233 IVDTKIITDEIEKSL
+233 IVDNSVITEEVTNSLEELYSDKIHKLLDMDSKKAM
-248 DDAYS
+248 DDAYNEI
-253 AKIEKIF
+253 A
-260 ELDTKQARDDEY
+260 
-272 NAIEKEALD
+272 KEASESYK
-281 PFVEDEVMYPEV
+281 EDEKLYPEV
-293 KSHIKNMFKNAVRK
+293 KDHIKTMFKNAVRK
-307 TVLDKK
+307 SILDKK

-321 EDIRDI
+321 ADVRQI
-327 SIVPTILP
+327 SIVPSLLP

-340 ALFTRG
+340 VLFTRG
-346 ETQSIAALTLGSS
+346 ETQAIAALTLGNA
-359 RDEQIIDSMSS
+359 RDEQIIDSMAS

-414 LPSMEEFPYTIRIV
+414 LPSSEEFPYTIRVV

-455 PIKSHVAG
+455 PIKEHVAG
-463 IAMGLIMEDEDN
+463 IAMGLIMDGDN

-512 PGLSMD
+512 PGLPMD

-542 DKPNE
+542 STPNAL
-547 ISQYAPQIESFQIP
+547 SQYAPQIESFKID
-561 KDKIGALIG
+561 KEKIGALIG

-575 IKALQEGAECV
+575 IKAIQERAECV
-586 INIDDDGTVSVSA
+586 INIEDDGTVSVSA
-599 EDKAK
+599 ADKAA
-604 LDNAISQIKA
+604 LDNAIAQVKA
-614 VVLDPE
+614 VTEDPK

-629 TKILDFGAFVEF
+629 TKLMEFGAFVEF

-650 ISHLAWERVNK
+650 ISQLAWERVNK
-661 VEDVLS
+661 VSDVLS
-667 EGDKVKIKLFEID
+667 VGDAVKIKLFEID

-686 FSIKLLTEK
+686 FSMKLLMDK

>member
-1 MKKKMIKVE
+1 MIKVE

-31 SVMISYGETLI
+31 SIFISYGETAI
-42 LATVCCSNEPREG
+42 LATVCCSSEPREG

-123 GINTPDV
+123 GVNTPDV

-155 VGLIDGEYVLNPTF
+155 VGLIDGEYVLNPTH
-169 EQMESSNLDLMVTG
+169 EQMETSDLDLMVTG

-208 VAMEGINDIVDLQME
+208 VAMDGINDIVDLQME

-233 IVDTKIITDEIEKSL
+233 VIDTKVITEDVEKSL
-248 DDAYS
+248 DDAYLS
-253 AKIEKIF
+253 KMEKIF
-260 ELDTKQARDDEY
+260 DLDTKQARDDEF
-272 NAIEKEALD
+272 NAIEKEALE
-281 PFVEDEVMYPEV
+281 PYLEDEEMYPEV
-293 KSHIKNMFKNAVRK
+293 KNHIKNMFKNTVRK

-327 SIVPTILP
+327 SVVESILP

-359 RDEQIIDSMSS
+359 RDEQIIDSMAS

-379 YNFPPYCVGETGRIG
+379 YNFPPYCVGEVGRIG

-414 LPSMEEFPYTIRIV
+414 LPSSDEFPYTVRIV

-455 PIKSHVAG
+455 PIKEHVAG
-463 IAMGLIMEDEDN
+463 IAMCLIMEDDDN

-530 RLHILDEMNKAI
+530 RLHILGEMNKAI
-542 DKPNE
+542 DKPNAL
-547 ISQYAPQIESFQIP
+547 SPYAPQIESFKID

-575 IKALQEGAECV
+575 IKALQESAECV
-586 INIDDDGTVSVSA
+586 INIEDDGTVSVSA
-599 EDKAK
+599 ENKEK
-604 LDNAISQIKA
+604 LDNAITQIKA
-614 VVLDPE
+614 VVQDPE
-620 VGTVFDGKV
+620 VGTVFDGRV

-650 ISHLAWERVNK
+650 ISQLAWERVNK

-667 EGDKVKIKLFEID
+667 EGDEVKIKLFEID

-695 PE
+695 PK

>member
-1 MKKKMIKVE
+1 MIKVE

-31 SVMISYGETLI
+31 SVFITYGETAI
-42 LATVCCSNEPREG
+42 LATVCCSSEPREG

-110 HELQI
+110 NELQI

-123 GINTPDV
+123 GVNTPDV

-155 VGLIDGEYVLNPTF
+155 VGLVDGEYVLNPTH
-169 EQMESSNLDLMVTG
+169 EQMESSDLDLLVTG

-233 IVDTKIITDEIEKSL
+233 VVETKVLTDEVEKSL
-248 DDAYS
+248 NDSYAS
-253 AKIEKIF
+253 KMEKIF
-260 ELDTKQARDDEY
+260 DLDTKQARDDEY
-272 NAIEKEALD
+272 NAIEKEALE
-281 PFVEDEVMYPEV
+281 PFVDDEVMYPEV

-321 EDIRDI
+321 ADVRQI
-327 SIVPTILP
+327 SIVPSLLP

-346 ETQSIAALTLGSS
+346 ETQAIAALTLGSS
-359 RDEQIIDSMSS
+359 RDEQIIDSMAS

-414 LPSMEEFPYTIRIV
+414 LPSSEEFPYTVRIV

-455 PIKSHVAG
+455 PIKEHVAG
-463 IAMGLIMEDEDN
+463 IAMGLIMDGDN

-496 AGTKDGIS
+496 AGTRDGIS

-512 PGLSMD
+512 PGLPMD
-518 VLSNALE
+518 ILTNALE
-525 QANKG
+525 QANEG

-542 DKPNE
+542 DKPNAL
-547 ISQYAPQIESFQIP
+547 SPHAPQIESFQIP

-604 LDNAISQIKA
+604 LDNAITQIKA

-695 PE
+695 PK

>member
-1 MKKKMIKVE
+1 MIKVE
-10 KNIAGRPLK
+10 KNIAGRLLK

-31 SVMISYGETLI
+31 SVFITYGDTAM
-42 LATVCCSNEPREG
+42 LAAVCCSSEPREG
-55 IDFLPMQVEYREKHY
+55 INFLPMQVEYREKHY

-110 HELQI
+110 NELQI

-123 GINTPDV
+123 GVNTPDV

-155 VGLIDGEYVLNPTF
+155 VGLVDGEYILNPTV
-169 EQMESSNLDLMVTG
+169 EQMESSDLDLMVTG

-208 VAMEGINDIVDLQME
+208 IAMEGINDIVDLQME

-233 IVDTKIITDEIEKSL
+233 IVDNSVITEEVTNSLEELYSDKINKLLDMDSKKAM
-248 DDAYS
+248 DDAYNEI
-253 AKIEKIF
+253 A
-260 ELDTKQARDDEY
+260 
-272 NAIEKEALD
+272 KEASESYK
-281 PFVEDEVMYPEV
+281 EDEKLYPEV
-293 KSHIKNMFKNAVRK
+293 KDHIKTMFKNAVRK
-307 TVLDKK
+307 SILDKK

-321 EDIRDI
+321 ADVRQI
-327 SIVPTILP
+327 SIVPSLLP

-346 ETQSIAALTLGSS
+346 ETQAIAALTLGNA
-359 RDEQIIDSMSS
+359 RDEQIIDSMAS

-414 LPSMEEFPYTIRIV
+414 LPSSEEFPYTIRVV

-455 PIKSHVAG
+455 PIKEHVAG
-463 IAMGLIMEDEDN
+463 IAMGLIMDGDN

-512 PGLSMD
+512 PGLPMD

-542 DKPNE
+542 STPNAL
-547 ISQYAPQIESFQIP
+547 SQYAPQIESFKID
-561 KDKIGALIG
+561 KEKIGALIG

-575 IKALQEGAECV
+575 IKAIQERAECV
-586 INIDDDGTVSVSA
+586 INIEDDGTVSVSA
-599 EDKAK
+599 ADKAA
-604 LDNAISQIKA
+604 LDNAIAQVKA
-614 VVLDPE
+614 VTEDPK

-629 TKILDFGAFVEF
+629 TKLMEFGAFVEF

-650 ISHLAWERVNK
+650 ISQLAWERVNK
-661 VEDVLS
+661 VSDVLS
-667 EGDKVKIKLFEID
+667 VGDAVKIKLFEID

-686 FSIKLLTEK
+686 FSMKLLMDK

>member
-1 MKKKMIKVE
+1 MIKVE

-155 VGLIDGEYVLNPTF
+155 VGLIDGEYVLNPTH
-169 EQMESSNLDLMVTG
+169 EQMESSDLDLMVTG

-272 NAIEKEALD
+272 NAIEKEALE

-359 RDEQIIDSMSS
+359 RDEQIIDSMAS

-414 LPSMEEFPYTIRIV
+414 LPSTEEFPYTIRIV

-455 PIKSHVAG
+455 PIKGHVAG

-496 AGTKDGIS
+496 AGTKEGIS

-542 DKPNE
+542 DKPNA

>member
-42 LATVCCSNEPREG
+42 LATVCCSSEPREG

-208 VAMEGINDIVDLQME
+208 VAMEGINEIVDLQME
-223 FSEHFDNSYE
+223 FSDHFDNSYE
-233 IVDTKIITDEIEKSL
+233 ILDTKILTDELEKSL
-248 DDAYS
+248 EENFS
-253 AKIEKIF
+253 EKIEKIF
-260 ELDTKQARDDEY
+260 ELDTKQARDDEF
-272 NAIEKEALD
+272 NAIQKNALE
-281 PFVEDEVMYPEV
+281 PFVEDEVLYPEV
-293 KSHIKNMFKNAVRK
+293 KSYIKNMFKKTVRK

-327 SIVPTILP
+327 NIVPSILP

-359 RDEQIIDSMSS
+359 RDEQIIDSMAS

-414 LPSMEEFPYTIRIV
+414 LPSLEEFPYTIRIV

-455 PIKSHVAG
+455 PIKGHVAG
-463 IAMGLIMEDEDN
+463 IAMGLIMDDEDN

-542 DKPNE
+542 DKPNAL
-547 ISQYAPQIESFQIP
+547 SPYAPQIESFQIP

-575 IKALQEGAECV
+575 IKALQENAGCV

-604 LDNAISQIKA
+604 LDNAITQIKA

>member
-1 MKKKMIKVE
+1 MIKVE

-31 SVMISYGETLI
+31 SVLISYGETSI
-42 LATVCCSNEPREG
+42 LATVCCSSEPREG
-55 IDFLPMQVEYREKHY
+55 VDFLPLQVEYREKHY

-96 TDRPIRPLIPKNYR
+96 TDRPIRPLIPKGYY
-110 HELQI
+110 HEIQL

-123 GINTPDV
+123 HENTPDV
-130 VAAIGASAALLLS
+130 MAAIGASAALLLS

-155 VGLIDGEYVLNPTF
+155 IGLIDGEYVLNPTA
-169 EQMESSNLDLMVTG
+169 EQMQSSDLDLMVTG

-202 ILEALD
+202 ILEALE
-208 VAMEGINDIVDLQME
+208 VALEGINDIVDLQME

-233 IVDTKIITDEIEKSL
+233 MTESKVLSDEVENKLNEEYSSKIDELFDIG
-248 DDAYS
+248 
-253 AKIEKIF
+253 
-260 ELDTKQARDDEY
+260 TKQERDDKY
-272 NAIEKEALD
+272 NEIVKEASQ
-281 PFVEDEVMYPEV
+281 PFEEDEVLLPEV
-293 KSHIKNMFKNAVRK
+293 KAHMKLMFKNAVRK

-313 VRVDGRGL
+313 VRVDGRGP

-327 SIVPTILP
+327 TIVPSLLP

-340 ALFTRG
+340 VLFTRG
-346 ETQSIAALTLGSS
+346 ETQAIATTTLGSS
-359 RDEQIIDSMSS
+359 RDEQIIDSMGEDS
-370 DYKKSFLLH
+370 KKSFMLH
-379 YNFPPYCVGETGRIG
+379 YNFPPYSVGEVGRIG
-394 FTNRREIGHGH
+394 FTNRREVGHGH

-414 LPSMEEFPYTIRIV
+414 LPSNEEFPYTVRIV

-444 GGSLAMMNAGV
+444 GGSLALMCAGV
-455 PIKSHVAG
+455 PIKEHVAG
-463 IAMGLIMEDEDN
+463 IAMGLITDGEN

-485 EDFLGDMDFKV
+485 EDFYGDMDFKV

-530 RLHILDEMNKAI
+530 RLHILDEMNKAV
-542 DKPNE
+542 DKPYPL
-547 ISQYAPQIESFQIP
+547 SPFAPQIESFPID
-561 KDKIGALIG
+561 KEKIGALIG

-575 IKALQEGAECV
+575 IKALQEKADCV
-586 INIDDDGTVSVSA
+586 INIDDDGLVSVSA
-599 EDKAK
+599 SDKEK
-604 LDNAISQIKA
+604 LDNAISMIKA
-614 VVLDPE
+614 VVQDPE

-650 ISHLAWERVNK
+650 ISQIAWERVNK
-661 VEDVLS
+661 VDDVLS
-667 EGDKVKIKLFEID
+667 VGDEVKIKLFEID

-695 PE
+695 PEK

>member
-1 MKKKMIKVE
+1 MIKVE
-10 KNIAGRPLK
+10 KNIAGRLLK

-31 SVMISYGETLI
+31 SVFITYGDTAM
-42 LATVCCSNEPREG
+42 LAAVCCSSEPREG
-55 IDFLPMQVEYREKHY
+55 INFLPMQVEYREKHY

-110 HELQI
+110 NELQI

-123 GINTPDV
+123 GVNTPDV

-155 VGLIDGEYVLNPTF
+155 VGLIDGEYILNPTV
-169 EQMESSNLDLMVTG
+169 EQMESSDLDLMVTG

-208 VAMEGINDIVDLQME
+208 IAMEGINDIVDLQME

-233 IVDTKIITDEIEKSL
+233 IVDNSVITEEVTNSLEELYSDKIHKLLDMDSKKAM
-248 DDAYS
+248 DDAYNEI
-253 AKIEKIF
+253 A
-260 ELDTKQARDDEY
+260 
-272 NAIEKEALD
+272 KEASESYK
-281 PFVEDEVMYPEV
+281 EDEKLYPEV
-293 KSHIKNMFKNAVRK
+293 KDHIKTMFKNAVRK
-307 TVLDKK
+307 SILDKK

-321 EDIRDI
+321 ADVRQI
-327 SIVPTILP
+327 SIVPSLLP

-346 ETQSIAALTLGSS
+346 ETQAIAALTLGNA
-359 RDEQIIDSMSS
+359 RDEQIIDSMAS

-414 LPSMEEFPYTIRIV
+414 LPSSEEFPYTIRVV

-455 PIKSHVAG
+455 PIKEHVAG
-463 IAMGLIMEDEDN
+463 IAMGLIMDGDN

-512 PGLSMD
+512 PGLPMD

-542 DKPNE
+542 STPNAL
-547 ISQYAPQIESFQIP
+547 SQYAPQIESFKID
-561 KDKIGALIG
+561 KEKIGALIG

-575 IKALQEGAECV
+575 IKAIQERAECV
-586 INIDDDGTVSVSA
+586 INIEDDGTVSVSA
-599 EDKAK
+599 ADKAA
-604 LDNAISQIKA
+604 LDNAIAQVKA
-614 VVLDPE
+614 VTEDPK

-629 TKILDFGAFVEF
+629 TKLMEFGAFVEF

-650 ISHLAWERVNK
+650 ISQLAWERVNK
-661 VEDVLS
+661 VSDVLS
-667 EGDKVKIKLFEID
+667 VGDAVKIKLFEID

-686 FSIKLLTEK
+686 FSMKLLMDK

>member
-1 MKKKMIKVE
+1 MIKVE

-31 SVMISYGETLI
+31 SVLISYGETAI
-42 LATVCCSNEPREG
+42 LATVCCSSEPREG

-123 GINTPDV
+123 GVNTPDV

-155 VGLIDGEYVLNPTF
+155 IGLIDGEYVLNPTH
-169 EQMESSNLDLMVTG
+169 EQMESSDLDLMVTG

-208 VAMEGINDIVDLQME
+208 VAMGGINEIVDLQME

-233 IVDTKIITDEIEKSL
+233 IVDTKVLTEDIEKSL
-248 DDAYS
+248 DDTYLS
-253 AKIEKIF
+253 KIEKIF
-260 ELDTKQARDDEY
+260 DLDTKQARDDEF
-272 NAIEKEALD
+272 NAIQKEALE
-281 PFVEDEVMYPEV
+281 PYLEDEVMYPEV
-293 KSHIKNMFKNAVRK
+293 KNHIKNMFKNTVRK

-313 VRVDGRGL
+313 IRVDGRGL

-327 SIVPTILP
+327 SVVESILP

-346 ETQSIAALTLGSS
+346 ETQAIAALTLGSS
-359 RDEQIIDSMSS
+359 KDEQIIDSMAS

-379 YNFPPYCVGETGRIG
+379 YNFPPYSVGEVGRIG

-414 LPSMEEFPYTIRIV
+414 LPSSDEFPYTVRIV

-455 PIKSHVAG
+455 PIKEHVAG
-463 IAMGLIMEDEDN
+463 IAMGLIMEDDDN

-530 RLHILDEMNKAI
+530 RLHILGEMNKAI
-542 DKPNE
+542 DKPNAL
-547 ISQYAPQIESFQIP
+547 SQYAPQIESFKID

-575 IKALQEGAECV
+575 IKALQENAECV
-586 INIDDDGTVSVSA
+586 INIEDDGTVSVSA
-599 EDKAK
+599 ENKAK

-614 VVLDPE
+614 VVQDPE
-620 VGTVFDGKV
+620 VGTIFDGKV

-650 ISHLAWERVNK
+650 ISQLAWERVNK

-667 EGDKVKIKLFEID
+667 EGDEVKIKLFEID

>member
-1 MKKKMIKVE
+1 MIKVE

-31 SVMISYGETLI
+31 SVFITYGETAI
-42 LATVCCSNEPREG
+42 LATVCCSSEPREG

-169 EQMESSNLDLMVTG
+169 EQMESSDLDLMVTG

-208 VAMEGINDIVDLQME
+208 VAMDGINDIVDLQME

-233 IVDTKIITDEIEKSL
+233 IVDTKIITEEIEKSL

-272 NAIEKEALD
+272 NAIEKEALE
-281 PFVEDEVMYPEV
+281 PFLEDEVMYPEV
-293 KSHIKNMFKNAVRK
+293 KTHMKNMFKNAVRK

-359 RDEQIIDSMSS
+359 RDEQIIDSMAS

-414 LPSMEEFPYTIRIV
+414 LPSSEEFPYTIRIV

-455 PIKSHVAG
+455 PIKGHVAG
-463 IAMGLIMEDEDN
+463 IAMGLIMEDENN

-542 DKPNE
+542 DKPNAL
-547 ISQYAPQIESFQIP
+547 SPYAPQIESFQIP

-604 LDNAISQIKA
+604 LDNAITQIKA

>member
-1 MKKKMIKVE
+1 MIKVE

-31 SVMISYGETLI
+31 SVFITYGETAI
-42 LATVCCSNEPREG
+42 LATVCCSSEPREG

-169 EQMESSNLDLMVTG
+169 EQMESSDLDLMVTG

-208 VAMEGINDIVDLQME
+208 VAMDGINDIVDLQME

-233 IVDTKIITDEIEKSL
+233 IVDTKIITEEIENSL

-272 NAIEKEALD
+272 NAIEKEALE

-293 KSHIKNMFKNAVRK
+293 KTHMKNMFKNAVRK

-359 RDEQIIDSMSS
+359 RDEQIIDSMAS

-414 LPSMEEFPYTIRIV
+414 LPSSEEFPYTIRIV

-455 PIKSHVAG
+455 PIKGHVAG
-463 IAMGLIMEDEDN
+463 IAMGLIMEDENN

-542 DKPNE
+542 DKPNAL
-547 ISQYAPQIESFQIP
+547 SPYAPQIESFQIP

-604 LDNAISQIKA
+604 LDNAITQIKA

>member
-1 MKKKMIKVE
+1 MIKVE

-31 SVMISYGETLI
+31 SVFISYGETAI
-42 LATVCCSNEPREG
+42 LATVCCSSEPREG

-123 GINTPDV
+123 GVNTPDV

-155 VGLIDGEYVLNPTF
+155 VGLIDGEYILNPTH
-169 EQMESSNLDLMVTG
+169 EQMESSDLDLIVTG

-233 IVDTKIITDEIEKSL
+233 IVDTKVITEDIEKSL
-248 DDAYS
+248 DGTYLS
-253 AKIEKIF
+253 KMEKIF
-260 ELDTKQARDDEY
+260 DLDTKQARDDEF
-272 NAIEKEALD
+272 NAIEKEALE
-281 PFVEDEVMYPEV
+281 PYLEDEEMYPEV
-293 KSHIKNMFKNAVRK
+293 KNHIKNMFKNTVRK

-327 SIVPTILP
+327 SVVESILP
-335 RVHGS
+335 RAHGS

-359 RDEQIIDSMSS
+359 RDEQIIDSMAS

-414 LPSMEEFPYTIRIV
+414 LPSSEEFPYTVRIV

-455 PIKSHVAG
+455 PIKEHVAG
-463 IAMGLIMEDEDN
+463 IAMGLIMEDDN

-518 VLSNALE
+518 VLSNALK

-530 RLHILDEMNKAI
+530 RMHILGEMNKAI
-542 DKPNE
+542 DKPNAL
-547 ISQYAPQIESFQIP
+547 SPYAPQIESFKID

-575 IKALQEGAECV
+575 IKALQENAECV
-586 INIDDDGTVSVSA
+586 INIEDDGTVSVSA
-599 EDKAK
+599 ENKAK

-614 VVLDPE
+614 VVQDPE
-620 VGTVFDGKV
+620 VGTIFDGKV

-650 ISHLAWERVNK
+650 ISQLAWERVNK

-667 EGDKVKIKLFEID
+667 EGDEVKIKLFEID

>member
-1 MKKKMIKVE
+1 MIKVE

-31 SVMISYGETLI
+31 SVFITYGETAI
-42 LATVCCSNEPREG
+42 LATVCCSSEPREG

-169 EQMESSNLDLMVTG
+169 EQMESSDLDLMVTG

-208 VAMEGINDIVDLQME
+208 VAMDGINDIVDLQME

-233 IVDTKIITDEIEKSL
+233 IVDTKIITEEIENSL

-260 ELDTKQARDDEY
+260 ELNTKQARDDEY
-272 NAIEKEALD
+272 NAIEKEALE

-293 KSHIKNMFKNAVRK
+293 KTHMKNMFKNAVRK

-359 RDEQIIDSMSS
+359 RDEQIIDSMAS

-414 LPSMEEFPYTIRIV
+414 LPSSEEFPYTIRIV

-455 PIKSHVAG
+455 PIKGHVAG
-463 IAMGLIMEDEDN
+463 IAMGLIMEDENN

-542 DKPNE
+542 DKPNAL
-547 ISQYAPQIESFQIP
+547 SPYAPQIESFQIP

-604 LDNAISQIKA
+604 LDNAITQIKA